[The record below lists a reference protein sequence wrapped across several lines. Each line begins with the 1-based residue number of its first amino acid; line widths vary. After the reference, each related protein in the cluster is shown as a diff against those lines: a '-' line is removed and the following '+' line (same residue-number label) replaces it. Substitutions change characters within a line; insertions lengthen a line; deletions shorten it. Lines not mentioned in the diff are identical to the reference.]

1 MKVTTV
7 RFPDEVYDAV
17 QREAYEVGASIN
29 SYLMTL
35 IHLGRKTMNCAG
47 TIENEC
53 QDQTNQDQSGHSSI
67 HIRERI
73 NPQEIQP
80 ER

>member
-17 QREAYEVGASIN
+17 QHEAYEVGASIN

-35 IHLGRKTMNCAG
+35 IHLGRKTMNHAG
-47 TIENEC
+47 MIENED
-53 QDQTNQDQSGHSSI
+53 QDRANQDQLRRSLP

-73 NPQEIQP
+73 DLQGTQP